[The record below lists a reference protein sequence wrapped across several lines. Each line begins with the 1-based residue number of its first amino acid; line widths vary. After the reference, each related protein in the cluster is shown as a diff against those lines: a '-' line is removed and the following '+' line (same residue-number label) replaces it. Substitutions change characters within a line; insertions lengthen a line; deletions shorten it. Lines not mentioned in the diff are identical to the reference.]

1 MMRLLDVMSRHA
13 NALQTMWLA
22 TLKTSVA
29 TTRLGWLWWL
39 VDPLI
44 LMAIFYFLVHIILQR
59 GGDNYHVFVL
69 AGLVVWQFFNRA
81 LYLTAD
87 CLRSNRGLIK
97 SMPLP
102 LEFYT
107 LLPAMVQM
115 VFVLFGV
122 TMVLFFVPNAL
133 GLNVLAVLPLI
144 VLVGGLAWSVGLVL
158 CVWQAVIPDM
168 GKLLHY
174 VLRAGFFLSPV
185 LYSVDRLQHAPDWVQ
200 QLSACNPMVWIL
212 PAVRQVL
219 LEGELFDLKGFVFWL
234 AVVLLLGQFGLW
246 QLRSRSSLVV
256 KCL

>member
-1 MMRLLDVMSRHA
+1 MLRLLDVMNRHA

-29 TTRLGWLWWL
+29 ATRLGWIWWL

-59 GGDNYHVFVL
+59 GGDTYHVFVL
-69 AGLVVWQFFNRA
+69 VGLVVWQFFNRA

-107 LLPAMVQM
+107 LLPALVQM
-115 VFVLFGV
+115 VFVFCGV
-122 TMVLFFVPNAL
+122 VMVLFFVP
-133 GLNVLAVLPLI
+133 GTPGVTVLAVLPL
-144 VLVGGLAWSVGLVL
+144 VFLTAGLAWSVGLAL
-158 CVWQAVIPDM
+158 CVWQVVIPDM
-168 GKLLHY
+168 SKLLHY

-185 LYSVDRLQHAPDWVQ
+185 LYDVDRLQHAPEWVQ
-200 QLSACNPMVWIL
+200 RLYACNPMAWIL
-212 PAVRQVL
+212 PAMRKVL
-219 LEGELFDLKGFVFWL
+219 LHGELFDLKGFVFWL
-234 AVVLLLGQFGLW
+234 AVVLLVGQFGLW